1 MSPPNRYLFQNGG
14 KLKYLV
20 EKQFKKVELSENTL
34 VYTTFKTCDISIK
47 LQIYMPNP
55 EKYEVKNKGY
65 FIPFYVEYVDISRSR
80 CKNLWKGLCCTYIYI
95 F

>member
-1 MSPPNRYLFQNGG
+1 
-14 KLKYLV
+14 
-20 EKQFKKVELSENTL
+20 
-34 VYTTFKTCDISIK
+34 
-47 LQIYMPNP
+47 MPNP

-65 FIPFYVEYVDISRSR
+65 FIPFYVEYVEVSRSR